1 MIDNKP
7 GAARCELAIYER
19 WDQMSV
25 NPVAGGGLLW
35 KDIWKRAE
43 EASDENVADNERYP
57 VGPFLA
63 PNILKTDCSFLFGLR
78 RDLLDAGSLQATT
91 RCVARQPGG
100 AYF

>member
-43 EASDENVADNERYP
+43 EASDENVADNEQYP
-57 VGPFLA
+57 VGPFLT
-63 PNILKTDCSFLFGLR
+63 PNILKTDCSFCLVY
-78 RDLLDAGSLQATT
+78 DATSSTQG
-91 RCVARQPGG
+91 RCKPPRAV
-100 AYF
+100 